1 MPNSPIKIIQC
12 DDDGNEIRIFD
23 SASDAAKSFG
33 NPTPNWIRKAA
44 KNGTKAFGYRWK
56 YYGTELKI
64 KKAGTPG
71 KKRSILAWKES
82 DQTKLVFP
90 SLSQAARELQ
100 LGVTS
105 IEDALLNG
113 RPRKGYY
120 FQYLDEEPK
129 TNFRKYKKPLVAIDD
144 EDNIVLEFPSV
155 PDAAKALSV
164 TPSALY
170 FCLRPGFPNCRCK
183 GYKWRYKQNI
193 EQK

>member
-33 NPTPNWIRKAA
+33 NLTPNWVRKAA
-44 KNGTKAFGYRWK
+44 RNGTKAFGYRWK

-64 KKAGTPG
+64 KKTGTPG

-90 SLSQAARELQ
+90 SLSQAARELH

-120 FQYLDEEPK
+120 FQYTNEE
-129 TNFRKYKKPLVAIDD
+129 TITKYKKHRKPLVAIDD
-144 EDNIVLEFPSV
+144 DDNVVHEYPSV
-155 PDAAKALSV
+155 AKAAESLSV
-164 TPSALY
+164 SPSALY
-170 FCLRPGFPNCRCK
+170 FCLRPGFQNHRCK
-183 GYKWRYKQNI
+183 GFRWRYKQNL
-193 EQK
+193 ECK

>member
-1 MPNSPIKIIQC
+1 MPNSPIKVIQC
-12 DDDGNEIRIFD
+12 DENGNELRVFNN
-23 SASDAAKSFG
+23 ATEAAKYLSKES
-33 NPTPNWIRKAA
+33 PNFIQKAI

-64 KKAGTPG
+64 KKTGTPG
-71 KKRSILAWKES
+71 KRRSILAWKEF
-82 DQTKLVFP
+82 DQTKLLFP
-90 SLSQAARELQ
+90 SLSQAARELH

-129 TNFRKYKKPLVAIDD
+129 TNYKKYKKPLVAID
-144 EDNIVLEFPSV
+144 EDGNIVFEFPSV

-164 TPSALY
+164 SPSALY

-183 GYKWRYKQNI
+183 GYRWRYKQNI